1 MPQIIDI
8 QTPKSA
14 YTRKGF
20 DGFDYEIVFS
30 DEFNTPGRTFYPGL
44 LSYFSSFFTFVSFRL
59 SFHDSMTTF
68 NLALCVFSH

>member
-1 MPQIIDI
+1 MPQPVDVD
-8 QTPKSA
+8 TPQSA

-44 LSYFSSFFTFVSFRL
+44 LSYFSSFFNFVIFVYRFVFL
-59 SFHDSMTTF
+59 STIP
-68 NLALCVFSH
+68 